1 MKSALKTLTRIQKFQ
16 IDEQRKILSE
26 LQEKQ
31 DILQAQL
38 EQLNRDFEQ
47 EKEFARNNAGVG
59 DFGAYVKRYMQQRE
73 NLEMQIAVL
82 EKKIEHERDV
92 MADMFKEQKTYE
104 IVDDQRTKRAA
115 KEEEQKMQKVLDEI
129 GTNSFLKNH
138 KKIVQATL
146 LRICRALPDVLL

>member
-47 EKEFARNNAGVG
+47 EKEFARTNAGVG

-73 NLEMQIAVL
+73 NLEMQVAVL

-138 KKIVQATL
+138 KK
-146 LRICRALPDVLL
+146 

>member
-31 DILQAQL
+31 GILQAQL

-138 KKIVQATL
+138 KK
-146 LRICRALPDVLL
+146 

>member
-73 NLEMQIAVL
+73 NLEMQVAVL

-129 GTNSFLKNH
+129 GTNSFL
-138 KKIVQATL
+138 TL

>member
-31 DILQAQL
+31 DILHAQL

-138 KKIVQATL
+138 KK
-146 LRICRALPDVLL
+146 

>member
-31 DILQAQL
+31 DSVQAQL

-138 KKIVQATL
+138 KK
-146 LRICRALPDVLL
+146 

>member
-82 EKKIEHERDV
+82 EKKIEHECDV

-138 KKIVQATL
+138 KK
-146 LRICRALPDVLL
+146 

>member
-129 GTNSFLKNH
+129 GTNSFLKIT
-138 KKIVQATL
+138 KIIQATL

>member
-92 MADMFKEQKTYE
+92 MADMIKEQKTYE

-138 KKIVQATL
+138 KK
-146 LRICRALPDVLL
+146 

>member
-129 GTNSFLKNH
+129 GTNSFMKNH
-138 KKIVQATL
+138 KK
-146 LRICRALPDVLL
+146 

>member
-73 NLEMQIAVL
+73 NLEMQVAVL

-129 GTNSFLKNH
+129 GTNSFLKITKNNSGNSL
-138 KKIVQATL
+138 ANMPS
-146 LRICRALPDVLL
+146 AA

>member
-38 EQLNRDFEQ
+38 EQLNRDLEQ

-138 KKIVQATL
+138 KK
-146 LRICRALPDVLL
+146 

>member
-73 NLEMQIAVL
+73 NLEMQVAVL

-115 KEEEQKMQKVLDEI
+115 KEEEQKMQKILDEI

-138 KKIVQATL
+138 KK
-146 LRICRALPDVLL
+146 

>member
-59 DFGAYVKRYMQQRE
+59 DFGVYVKRYMQQRE

-138 KKIVQATL
+138 KK
-146 LRICRALPDVLL
+146 

>member
-31 DILQAQL
+31 DILQARL

-138 KKIVQATL
+138 KK
-146 LRICRALPDVLL
+146 

>member
-1 MKSALKTLTRIQKFQ
+1 MKNALKTLTRIQKFQ

-92 MADMFKEQKTYE
+92 IADMFKEQKTYE

-138 KKIVQATL
+138 KK
-146 LRICRALPDVLL
+146 

>member
-104 IVDDQRTKRAA
+104 IVDDQRIKRAA

-138 KKIVQATL
+138 KK
-146 LRICRALPDVLL
+146 

>member
-47 EKEFARNNAGVG
+47 EKEFARNNAEVG

-138 KKIVQATL
+138 KK
-146 LRICRALPDVLL
+146 

>member
-47 EKEFARNNAGVG
+47 EKEFALNNAGVG

-138 KKIVQATL
+138 KK
-146 LRICRALPDVLL
+146 

>member
-1 MKSALKTLTRIQKFQ
+1 MTSALKTLTRIQKFQ

-26 LQEKQ
+26 LLEKQ

-104 IVDDQRTKRAA
+104 IVDDRRTKRAA

-138 KKIVQATL
+138 KK
-146 LRICRALPDVLL
+146 

>member
-82 EKKIEHERDV
+82 GKKIEHERDV

-138 KKIVQATL
+138 KK
-146 LRICRALPDVLL
+146 

>member
-59 DFGAYVKRYMQQRE
+59 DSVPMSNAICNSARTWKCRLPFWKRKSNTSAM
-73 NLEMQIAVL
+73 
-82 EKKIEHERDV
+82 
-92 MADMFKEQKTYE
+92 
-104 IVDDQRTKRAA
+104 
-115 KEEEQKMQKVLDEI
+115 
-129 GTNSFLKNH
+129 
-138 KKIVQATL
+138 
-146 LRICRALPDVLL
+146 

>member
-104 IVDDQRTKRAA
+104 IVDDQRTKHAA
-115 KEEEQKMQKVLDEI
+115 KEEEQKMQKILDEI

-138 KKIVQATL
+138 KK
-146 LRICRALPDVLL
+146 

>member
-92 MADMFKEQKTYE
+92 MADMFKEQKRYE

-138 KKIVQATL
+138 KK
-146 LRICRALPDVLL
+146 

>member
-1 MKSALKTLTRIQKFQ
+1 MKSALKTLTQIQKFQ

-138 KKIVQATL
+138 KK
-146 LRICRALPDVLL
+146 

>member
-59 DFGAYVKRYMQQRE
+59 DFGAYVKRYLQQRE

-115 KEEEQKMQKVLDEI
+115 KEEEQKMQKILDEI

-138 KKIVQATL
+138 KK
-146 LRICRALPDVLL
+146 

>member
-59 DFGAYVKRYMQQRE
+59 DFGAYVRRYMQQRE
-73 NLEMQIAVL
+73 NLEMQVAVL

-138 KKIVQATL
+138 KK
-146 LRICRALPDVLL
+146 

>member
-47 EKEFARNNAGVG
+47 EIEFARNNAGVG

-138 KKIVQATL
+138 KK
-146 LRICRALPDVLL
+146 

>member
-82 EKKIEHERDV
+82 EKNIEHERDV
-92 MADMFKEQKTYE
+92 MADVFKEQKTYE

-138 KKIVQATL
+138 KK
-146 LRICRALPDVLL
+146 

>member
-1 MKSALKTLTRIQKFQ
+1 MKSALKTLTRIQKFP

-138 KKIVQATL
+138 KK
-146 LRICRALPDVLL
+146 

>member
-1 MKSALKTLTRIQKFQ
+1 MKNALKTLTRIQKFQ

-59 DFGAYVKRYMQQRE
+59 DFGAYIKRYMQQRE

-138 KKIVQATL
+138 KK
-146 LRICRALPDVLL
+146 

>member
-47 EKEFARNNAGVG
+47 EEEFARNNAGVG

-73 NLEMQIAVL
+73 NLEMQVAVL

-138 KKIVQATL
+138 KK
-146 LRICRALPDVLL
+146 

>member
-38 EQLNRDFEQ
+38 EQLNWDFEQ

-73 NLEMQIAVL
+73 NLEMQVAVL

-138 KKIVQATL
+138 KK
-146 LRICRALPDVLL
+146 

>member
-73 NLEMQIAVL
+73 NLEMQAAVL

-138 KKIVQATL
+138 KK
-146 LRICRALPDVLL
+146 

>member
-73 NLEMQIAVL
+73 NLEMQVAVL

-129 GTNSFLKNH
+129 GTNSFLKITKNSSGNSL
-138 KKIVQATL
+138 ANMPS
-146 LRICRALPDVLL
+146 AA